1 MADSGNGE
9 TGSLSRRSVA
19 LGLALS
25 LFAPGIAQAEH
36 PSMAFMRK
44 VAKDMLNAHRQG
56 TVASFRR
63 AIQRHADVLGI
74 GDYSL
79 GQYRP
84 KLSGAQKDRYY
95 SGVATFMARYFAD
108 QSREYPIAKYELGEA
123 TVAEGKNVRVSSKV
137 YLLSGQTYNVVW
149 SLGWLGGRYRVT
161 DVKVLGFSLTYLQR
175 GIFTSYL
182 SKRGGDVSQLVKALN
197 R

>member
-1 MADSGNGE
+1 MTEDANGKS
-9 TGSLSRRSVA
+9 GSLTRRKFA
-19 LGLALS
+19 LG
-25 LFAPGIAQAEH
+25 FAMTVTAPRIARAEH
-36 PSMAFMRK
+36 PSVAYMRK

-63 AIQRHADVLGI
+63 AITRHADLIGI

-84 KLSGAQKDRYY
+84 KLHSAQKDRYY

-108 QSREYPIAKYELGEA
+108 QSRQYPIAKYVLGEA
-123 TVAEGKNVRVSSKV
+123 TATEGKDVQISSKV
-137 YLLSGQTYNVVW
+137 FLLSGQTYTVVW
-149 SLGWLGGRYRVT
+149 KLGWMGGRYKVT
-161 DVKVLGFSLTYLQR
+161 DVKVLGFSLIYLQR
-175 GIFTSYL
+175 GIFTSFV
-182 SKRGGDVSQLVKALN
+182 SKRNGDVGQLVTALN

>member
-1 MADSGNGE
+1 MTEDVNGK
-9 TGSLSRRSVA
+9 SDCVSRRSFA
-19 LGLALS
+19 LGLAMTMV
-25 LFAPGIAQAEH
+25 APGVARAEH
-36 PSMAFMRK
+36 PSVAYMRK

-63 AIQRHADVLGI
+63 AITRHADLAGI

-84 KLSGAQKDRYY
+84 KLPSGQKDRYY

-108 QSREYPIAKYELGEA
+108 QSRQYPVAKYELGEA
-123 TVAEGKNVRVSSKV
+123 TVTDGKDVQINSKV
-137 YLLSGQTYNVVW
+137 FLMSGQTYTVVW
-149 SLGWLGGRYRVT
+149 KLGWIGGRYKIT
-161 DVKVLGFSLTYLQR
+161 DVKVLGFSLVYLQR
-175 GIFTSYL
+175 GIFTSFI
-182 SKRGGDVSQLVKALN
+182 SKRNGDVGQLVIALN